1 MKYFELIRGE
11 QDKISWQAYGLNLL
25 FSALLL
31 AALIFWIFSVL
42 EYDLLWGNVWN
53 YRISFFKG
61 YLMTI
66 FLSFAAL
73 ILSTILGIFVGL
85 IQQSKIIALR
95 MLARGYVEF
104 IRGTPILVQILI
116 FYYVIANAIGLDN
129 RIFVGICIMS
139 IFSSAYIAEIIR
151 SGIESVSQS
160 QWETAISLGFTKIQ
174 IYRLIILPQVV
185 KRILPPLTGQFAALI
200 KDSSLL
206 SVIAI
211 KEVTMAAREI
221 NAATFSTLESYL
233 PLALAYLLLTIPISM
248 MTRRLEKSY
257 NYES

>member
-11 QDKISWQAYGLNLL
+11 QDKISLQAYGFNLL
-25 FSALLL
+25 FSALLP
-31 AALIFWIFSVL
+31 ATFIFWIFSVL